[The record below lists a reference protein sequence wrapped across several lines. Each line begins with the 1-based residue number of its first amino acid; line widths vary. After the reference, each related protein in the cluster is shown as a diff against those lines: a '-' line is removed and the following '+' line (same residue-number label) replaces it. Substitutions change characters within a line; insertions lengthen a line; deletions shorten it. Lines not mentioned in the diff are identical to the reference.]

1 MLASGYEWNIL
12 EWDEKPKRNLSIT
25 TLDIHYIF
33 FSFNY
38 LTSRDQQRTC
48 SNRTCLSCVLLS
60 AFCAKG
66 AVSRNI
72 GFCNKQNLAYIK
84 CRIPSGFFIC
94 VEVTGLLPLNSHITN
109 GGRTLVITNY
119 DVTDNGQYICVAS
132 DGQEFAHH
140 IFTLNDMHPE
150 TYPWTT
156 LLTSSTT
163 TPVPIR
169 PGKYKDSHN
178 TRPYHYRFL
187 KKEIFFIW
195 QFQFVWHYVLI

>member
-1 MLASGYEWNIL
+1 MSETFLSGMKNPKETYQLRHWISTIYSLALITWPL
-12 EWDEKPKRNLSIT
+12 EI
-25 TLDIHYIF
+25 
-33 FSFNY
+33 
-38 LTSRDQQRTC
+38 
-48 SNRTCLSCVLLS
+48 SNAPVATERVYRVLLLS

-187 KKEIFFIW
+187 KKEMFFIW